1 MWGGRRNNLQSPC
14 EWEPG
19 HWEPAPEQGQPRE
32 NNMVIETNESQGGC
46 NNFNPKIILPVFLLQ
61 IRGHW
66 HMLEQDL

>member
-1 MWGGRRNNLQSPC
+1 
-14 EWEPG
+14 
-19 HWEPAPEQGQPRE
+19 
-32 NNMVIETNESQGGC
+32 MVIETNESQGGC